1 MTAFLEALYRIKAR
15 ELFRT
20 PLMLFLDEA
29 DAIAPQKPQEDQARM
44 LGAAEDIVRRGGQRG
59 LGCTLITQRS
69 AVLNKN
75 VLTQA
80 EMIVALR
87 TIAPQDLKAMDAW
100 VEVHGERE
108 QRDTLMSSLPAL
120 PQGDAWFWSPG
131 WPTADGIFQRVHVL
145 PIETFDSGASP
156 KAGEKRIEPKNLA
169 DVDLGALT
177 KQMAATIEKA
187 KANDPK
193 LLRQRIAELE
203 RAVKAAPAKS
213 IEKPVVD
220 QRAIDRAIA
229 ADRRETKRRLALGVR
244 DLGTAVKS
252 LHVAADAVKAAAL
265 AVTGV
270 GASLQVMM
278 DGTTEDSRAEVQVG
292 NREQGTGA
300 IRPSVSTAGQS
311 SRAPARPIVTPRPIR
326 EGLNRG
332 KQRILDGLA
341 ELKAIGIPQPSR
353 TQLSIVANLNLTGG
367 SGSTYVGELTAAGL
381 VEIPE
386 QGKLAITP
394 AGEALAAPITDA
406 LTNEEVQ
413 RRALD
418 RLNGGERRILEYLL
432 REHPERG
439 RAPRLAKRSDSTSP
453 VARVRPTSASCP
465 RSTSWSSRARAC
477 CRPARCCSRRIADM
491 DFVESFVTQLRARAS
506 DALFG
511 GSPEAKVAAQIAD
524 ELETL
529 RARTCRR

>member
-1 MTAFLEALYRIKAR
+1 VAKLRLAPDLTLPVDAVTQTVAILAKRRAGKSYTARRFAEQLYKAGQQIVIVDPKGDWWGIRSSADGKGPGLPVVILGGERGDVPLEVGSGEVVAKLAAEERVSMLLDLSLFRKHEVSTFMTAFLEALYRIKAR

-193 LLRQRIAELE
+193 LLQKRIAELE
-203 RAVKAAPAKS
+203 RAAKAAPAKS

-220 QRAIDRAIA
+220 QRAIDRASPRIGA
-229 ADRRETKRRLALGVR
+229 RRSVVSRSACAISARR
-244 DLGTAVKS
+244 
-252 LHVAADAVKAAAL
+252 
-265 AVTGV
+265 
-270 GASLQVMM
+270 
-278 DGTTEDSRAEVQVG
+278 
-292 NREQGTGA
+292 
-300 IRPSVSTAGQS
+300 S
-311 SRAPARPIVTPRPIR
+311 SRRSEGGRP
-326 EGLNRG
+326 
-332 KQRILDGLA
+332 
-341 ELKAIGIPQPSR
+341 
-353 TQLSIVANLNLTGG
+353 GG
-367 SGSTYVGELTAAGL
+367 
-381 VEIPE
+381 
-386 QGKLAITP
+386 
-394 AGEALAAPITDA
+394 DW
-406 LTNEEVQ
+406 
-413 RRALD
+413 
-418 RLNGGERRILEYLL
+418 
-432 REHPERG
+432 RG
-439 RAPRLAKRSDSTSP
+439 RFA
-453 VARVRPTSASCP
+453 
-465 RSTSWSSRARAC
+465 
-477 CRPARCCSRRIADM
+477 
-491 DFVESFVTQLRARAS
+491 AS
-506 DALFG
+506 DDGRNYRGL
-511 GSPEAKVAAQIAD
+511 P
-524 ELETL
+524 
-529 RARTCRR
+529 CRGAGR